1 MNRNEFYKQ
10 LMSEYTFDADK
21 VRENAKRGK
30 KRQKLTP
37 LYVGMSAAA
46 AAMVV
51 TVGTIA
57 MTNLGRNDG
66 VSLTDTGLTTLS
78 ASDRLSHALQQLEQE
93 RESSESKYFLVTFA
107 KPLTPAQA
115 QRILTETGVSMVDI
129 GRSALVDPEWPNKA
143 REGITPGKYK
153 RR

>member
-51 TVGTIA
+51 T
-57 MTNLGRNDG
+57 
-66 VSLTDTGLTTLS
+66 
-78 ASDRLSHALQQLEQE
+78 
-93 RESSESKYFLVTFA
+93 
-107 KPLTPAQA
+107 
-115 QRILTETGVSMVDI
+115 
-129 GRSALVDPEWPNKA
+129 
-143 REGITPGKYK
+143 
-153 RR
+153 